1 IATACAVTTARIS
14 PLATKA
20 FSGEC
25 HRAGARLC
33 CRNGNAA
40 PENKEGHHMKSY
52 VQDLM
57 DELEAAGII
66 IKNGEMR
73 FNSQGVLQPAYVIAP
88 QYMNDPLALEKAF

>member
-1 IATACAVTTARIS
+1 
-14 PLATKA
+14 
-20 FSGEC
+20 
-25 HRAGARLC
+25 
-33 CRNGNAA
+33 
-40 PENKEGHHMKSY
+40 MKSY

-88 QYMNDPLALEKAF
+88 QYMNDPLALEKAFKAMSEFEVIENKSEQTE